1 MYRIGSQER
10 ADVALMRIWGS
21 FKEGWGSGNE
31 VDWREA
37 LKVRE
42 GEKKKKIFLTKSVD
56 EGGDGV
62 KSRGTMDVRREK
74 AGRAELLI

>member
-1 MYRIGSQER
+1 
-10 ADVALMRIWGS
+10 MRSWGS
-21 FKEGWGSGNE
+21 FKEGWDSGNE

-37 LKVRE
+37 LKVRK
-42 GEKKKKIFLTKSVD
+42 GEKKKEIFLTKSVG

-62 KSRGTMDVRREK
+62 KIRGTMDVRREK